1 MGENKIIGLKT
12 HDCHVL
18 LQRLLP
24 VVIRPYLQSDV
35 VDTLVALS
43 NFFQRLCAKELKKSE
58 VRSLQ
63 DDIVQLGDYKKTNRN
78 KRFPEGSITAAYIS
92 SECVTFYNTYL
103 NDEHTGGESSGG
115 GNQFHLSV
123 VSNEVQPYGRLGR
136 EYRLSREELKE
147 AHWCVLQHC
156 DELED
161 YLEKHLSRQNG
172 NEAIHK
178 RDFPDYFPI
187 WMMHIQQNQ
196 REFYDPELHYL
207 AGGPLKHRAHTGCF
221 VNWVK
226 FMTSERDDGRI
237 TQNNGV
243 MVEGKSHN
251 YYEVL
256 ISVIELIYGNRML
269 VVLFKCKW
277 FNTNPNVCRSTVTD
291 HGLLSVN
298 TNTSWYENEP
308 FVFAS
313 MAQQVFYLDD
323 PAMGEGWKVVQVMS
337 HRNIWSAATLGVDEG
352 TEPSSVPNEPYQEET
367 PPVIPNDVDIRVND
381 QHVPAIT
388 GYIEVTMPEPEEND
402 EYKDEEDE
410 DSEEFEEDDDP
421 EDQDYEDE
429 YD

>member
-1 MGENKIIGLKT
+1 MPQAGYTVVPNKRSEIFKWLREVKYPSGYAGNIARCIKMGENKIIGLKT
-12 HDCHVL
+12 HDCHIL

-35 VDTLVALS
+35 VNTLVALS
-43 NFFQRLCAKELKKSE
+43 NLFQRLCAKELKKSE

-63 DDIVQLGDYKKTNRN
+63 DDIAQLGDYKKTNRN

-92 SECVTFYNTYL
+92 SECVTFYKTYL

-123 VSNEVQPYGRLGR
+123 VSDEVQPYGRLGR

-172 NEAIHK
+172 NEAIHE

-196 REFYDPELHYL
+196 REFYDPNLHCL
-207 AGGPLKHRAHTGCF
+207 AGGPLKHKAHAGCF
-221 VNWVK
+221 VNGVK
-226 FMTSERDDGRI
+226 FVTLERDDGCI
-237 TQNNGV
+237 TRNNGV

-251 YYEVL
+251 YYGEYGYRPWFV
-256 ISVIELIYGNRML
+256 ISEHKHFM
-269 VVLFKCKW
+269 
-277 FNTNPNVCRSTVTD
+277 
-291 HGLLSVN
+291 
-298 TNTSWYENEP
+298 
-308 FVFAS
+308 
-313 MAQQVFYLDD
+313 
-323 PAMGEGWKVVQVMS
+323 
-337 HRNIWSAATLGVDEG
+337 SAATLGGDEG
-352 TEPSSVPNEPYQEET
+352 TEPSSLSNEPYQEET

-388 GYIEVTMPEPEEND
+388 GYIEVTMPEPEEDD
-402 EYKDEEDE
+402 EYVDEEDE
-410 DSEEFEEDDDP
+410 DSEEFEEVDDP